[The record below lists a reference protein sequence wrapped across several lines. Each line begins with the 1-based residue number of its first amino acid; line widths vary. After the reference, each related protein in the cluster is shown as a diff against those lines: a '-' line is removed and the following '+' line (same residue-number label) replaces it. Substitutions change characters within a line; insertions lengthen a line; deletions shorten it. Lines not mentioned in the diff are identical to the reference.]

1 MRGVA
6 RCPAWVVRHEI
17 WVGPGTAP
25 SDRPGAAMVQTPH
38 LSPPL
43 PPFTASATLA
53 RRRPGP
59 LVWLLAR
66 LTVGP
71 PAPHDRVRI
80 YSRHVRLKLVIFANV
95 LKMVKHGA
103 RFLMVVNHEITHVR
117 AIHLMERCTI
127 HGVVQRA
134 SAGSEWVQRWRG
146 ARYVPG
152 VQRIN
157 HCVSSER
164 DKKTKIWR
172 LQCES
177 RARTRSITSSHV

>member
-1 MRGVA
+1 MRGVT
-6 RCPAWVVRHEI
+6 RCPAWVVRYEI

-71 PAPHDRVRI
+71 PTPHDRIRI
-80 YSRHVRLKLVIFANV
+80 YCRHVRLKLVILADI

-103 RFLMVVNHEITHVR
+103 RFLVVVDHEITHVR
-117 AIHLMERCTI
+117 AIHL
-127 HGVVQRA
+127 VQRRKIRRVA
-134 SAGSEWVQRWRG
+134 AHKREKRVGAIIARREAFSKSAENQLLREFGTGSEDTNL
-146 ARYVPG
+146 ADA
-152 VQRIN
+152 I
-157 HCVSSER
+157 
-164 DKKTKIWR
+164 
-172 LQCES
+172 
-177 RARTRSITSSHV
+177 